1 MDAKDFAIMTVA
13 HLVLFPVAWWVVTKP
28 EALRRWMRGRLE
40 L

>member
-1 MDAKDFAIMTVA
+1 MDAKEFVIMTVA
-13 HLVLFPVAWWVVTKP
+13 HLVLFPVAWWVVTKS